1 MPSHT
6 PSERAKKRGEGNTHT
21 PGPGLLP
28 QPGLEAI
35 LAALA
40 TGGQPIGQRGKEF
53 IGVNPSEGPV
63 VSALPAGL
71 PGQAVPAQPN
81 PVQAAIDPTSQLQI
95 QAILQALLS
104 GGAGGF
110 NTGGQPVG

>member
-6 PSERAKKRGEGNTHT
+6 PSEQAKRRGGN
-21 PGPGLLP
+21 PGVGNPGV
-28 QPGLEAI
+28 PGLESI

-40 TGGQPIGQRGKEF
+40 TGGQPIGQRGKDP
-53 IGVNPSEGPV
+53 IGVNPSIGPV
-63 VSALPAGL
+63 GGVLPVGL

-81 PVQAAIDPTSQLQI
+81 PSQAAIDPASALEI
-95 QAILQALLS
+95 QAILQALLA

-110 NTGGQPVG
+110 NTGGQQVG